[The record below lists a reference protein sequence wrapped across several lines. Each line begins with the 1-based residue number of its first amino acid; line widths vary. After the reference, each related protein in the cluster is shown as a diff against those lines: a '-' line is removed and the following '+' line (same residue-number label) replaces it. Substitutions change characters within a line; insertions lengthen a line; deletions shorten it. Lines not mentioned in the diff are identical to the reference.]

1 MNTTSDTRKVEP
13 MRTDTSLALILALL
27 RDVALIVFVIVY
39 VVHTI

>member
-1 MNTTSDTRKVEP
+1 